1 MEFQTKANPKND
13 LVLLLFT
20 LTYRHQVSM
29 YLYMIWA
36 VIGNQMLFR
45 ARNIFRICHIQPT
58 TSMYYLFSIYL
69 RVQGKIC
76 H

>member
-1 MEFQTKANPKND
+1 MSF
-13 LVLLLFT
+13 
-20 LTYRHQVSM
+20 SM

-58 TSMYYLFSIYL
+58 TSTIYL
-69 RVQGKIC
+69 VYTYVFKEKYVINY
-76 H
+76 